1 LVIVL
6 ICLTLLIARG
16 PLTYTTAMSSDAKPL
31 FLGYRSNAL
40 RVDPLNL
47 TQLSQRARDLGY
59 NVTVGQRVMDAEW
72 VEGKIPTP
80 ECNFQLIY

>member
-1 LVIVL
+1 
-6 ICLTLLIARG
+6 
-16 PLTYTTAMSSDAKPL
+16 MSSDAKPL

-59 NVTVGQRVMDAEW
+59 KVTVGQRVMDAEW

-80 ECNFQLIY
+80 E